1 VIYYVDSGIVNDS
14 ATFALYRWHD
24 EYSTI
29 EALLLRPRGLS
40 DVWEEVH

>member
-1 VIYYVDSGIVNDS
+1 MYYVDSGIVNDS

-24 EYSTI
+24 EYGTI
-29 EALLLRPRGLS
+29 KALLLWLRGLS